1 VLKRE
6 KKVPAADAAHRRRTD
21 RKSRFSGG
29 VAARLRDV
37 LLSWRG
43 AMAFSG
49 SFEQFGAKAPW
60 EKNLVSGHYR
70 GGASERKEKFSSGLD
85 QRTNRNL
92 FLRE

>member
-1 VLKRE
+1 
-6 KKVPAADAAHRRRTD
+6 
-21 RKSRFSGG
+21 
-29 VAARLRDV
+29 
-37 LLSWRG
+37 
-43 AMAFSG
+43 MAFSG